1 MRILDIMFI
10 CVTVGGEKSINLI
23 SGGSEMKKPLYFTQS
38 GKSLQ
43 IPIFCKGTNLIICPY
58 FKYLLFE
65 HTVVWI

>member
-38 GKSLQ
+38 GKH
-43 IPIFCKGTNLIICPY
+43 CKFQY
-58 FKYLLFE
+58 FARAP
-65 HTVVWI
+65 T